1 MILQYQLSNPA
12 FAAMYN
18 NAPNLEPVLAT
29 SANPTVSPSNSISM
43 GEVLLIAGGIAVV
56 AGLIYI
62 INNNIVESK
71 KDTEYGN

>member
-1 MILQYQLSNPA
+1 MSLQYQLSNPA

-18 NAPNLEPVLAT
+18 NAPSLEPVLAIPT
-29 SANPTVSPSNSISM
+29 NSTVPSSNPISL

-62 INNNIVESK
+62 IHNNIVEYK
-71 KDTEYGN
+71 KDTEYVN